1 MIDWFDPAFKAGGP
15 IRSCVNFVS
24 QLHNDFD
31 IYIYTGAY
39 DLGENEVLK
48 GIVTGGWT
56 DYEGKAMVWYST
68 RKQQRFGS
76 IRSMIDELAP
86 DLIYVNGI
94 FSPYFS
100 LLPVCLKRLG
110 LYKGTVVLATR
121 GMLKA
126 SALSFKPFKKKI
138 FIRLFSFLGLHRKVR
153 FQATDMQEKND
164 IERIF
169 NKPAIAFLP
178 NFPGEVRCEPLPLP
192 KNRGELSIFYA
203 GRVHPIKNLDVLL
216 RSLAGTNGKVRLT
229 IAGALD
235 DATYWKNCEKWISAL
250 GPDKEVHYIG
260 EKGHSQIM
268 ELLQQ
273 HHLFALPS
281 KGENFGH
288 AIFEAL
294 SVGRPVLISD
304 QTPWRSLRV
313 VEAGWDIPLSEEHLF
328 TDALQEAL
336 DWDQTRYD
344 AFSASAL
351 RFATKFISRSTLR
364 NEYIHLFS

>member
-24 QLHNDFD
+24 QLHNELD
-31 IYIYTGAY
+31 IYVFTGAY
-39 DLGENEVLK
+39 DLGESASMA
-48 GIVTGGWT
+48 GIVTGRWT
-56 DYEGKAMVWYST
+56 DYEGKAKVWYST
-68 RKQQRFGS
+68 RRQQNIGS
-76 IRSMIDELAP
+76 IRKMIDELAP
-86 DLIYVNGI
+86 DFIYVNGI

-100 LLPVCLKRLG
+100 LLPICLKRLG
-110 LYKGTVVLATR
+110 LYKGSVVLATR

-126 SALSFKPFKKKI
+126 SALSFKPLKKKI
-138 FIRLFSFLGLHRKVR
+138 FIRFFAFLGLHRKVR
-153 FQATDMQEKND
+153 FQATDMQEKID

-169 NKPAIAFLP
+169 NKATIAFLP
-178 NFPGEVRCEPLPLP
+178 NFPGDVRQEPLPLP
-192 KNRGELSIFYA
+192 KHRGELSIFYA
-203 GRVHPIKNLDVLL
+203 ARVHPIKNLDVLL
-216 RSLAGTNGKVRLT
+216 RSLAGTKGAVRLT

-235 DATYWKNCEKWISAL
+235 DATYWKDCEKWVKAL
-250 GPDKEVHYIG
+250 DPSKKVQYIG
-260 EKGHSQIM
+260 EKAHLQIM

-304 QTPWRSLRV
+304 QTPWRSLRAE
-313 VEAGWDIPLSEEHLF
+313 EAGWDIPLAEENLFSE
-328 TDALQEAL
+328 ALQEAL
-336 DWDQTRYD
+336 DWDQEQYD
-344 AFSASAL
+344 AFSAGAL
-351 RFATKFISRSTLR
+351 RFATKYISRSTLR